1 MSARTP
7 SAIDLVNGLSPSLRR
22 LNPHIVARALGAS
35 SARGRAQPWRTFVDH
50 HVSRAGDEV
59 TVILKGLSLVSE
71 ANARGHWREKA
82 ERVAWQRSILRNALA
97 ALAPP
102 DLTDGRRWTVTIDR
116 TTQRALDE
124 GDNLAVSAKAIRDG
138 VAAWLGVDDSPSSP
152 VRWIYTQRVTP
163 RTKAPR
169 WVRIHLAP
177 EVTP

>member
-7 SAIDLVNGLSPSLRR
+7 SAVDLVNGLSPSLRK
-22 LNPHIVARALGAS
+22 LNPHLVARALSAS
-35 SARGRAQPWRTFVDH
+35 AARGRAQPWRTFVDH
-50 HVSRAGDEV
+50 HVARAGDEV
-59 TVILKGLSLVSE
+59 TLILKGLTLVSE
-71 ANARGHWREKA
+71 PNARDHWREKA
-82 ERVAWQRSILRNALA
+82 ERVKWQRGIVRNALA

-116 TTQRALDE
+116 TTRHELDD
-124 GDNLAVSAKAIRDG
+124 DNLGTSAKAVRDG

-152 VRWIYTQRVTP
+152 VRWIYTQRVSP